1 MADVSIFTEEKKF
14 EYLSLSQ
21 LFEIMMKRF
30 DKFNFTEKKSVI
42 NERFENVKLIR
53 NAIGHPR
60 DFPSHEAKKVWLVSL
75 SQISE
80 SFKQMKIKEE
90 F

>member
-1 MADVSIFTEEKKF
+1 MLLTNVEK
-14 EYLSLSQ
+14 
-21 LFEIMMKRF
+21 
-30 DKFNFTEKKSVI
+30 
-42 NERFENVKLIR
+42 KLIR
-53 NAIGHPR
+53 MRLAILG
-60 DFPSHEAKKVWLVSL
+60 FSKSEAKKVWLVSL